1 MDIRYFLPAYFILF
15 FSCAFWGI
23 SYRVAK
29 RIKKSPMVLP
39 KDDSA
44 FGLVGRYFK
53 RLMLALFLYVAGT
66 TFVTAPVAYLPALQW
81 LVDPWIQY
89 TGITLMLFAFAWV
102 VIAQYQMQDS
112 WRIGIDTETK
122 TRLVTSGLFRFS
134 RNPVFT
140 GMLMSLA
147 GLFLARPDVVTLF
160 FFLTGYLLIQVQV
173 RLEEAF
179 LLQEHGVVY
188 QQYQL
193 KTRRFL

>member
-1 MDIRYFLPAYFILF
+1 MDTWYFLLAYFILF
-15 FSCAFWGI
+15 FTCAFWGV
-23 SYRVAK
+23 SYRVAR
-29 RIKKSPMVLP
+29 RIKKNPMVLP

-53 RLMLALFLYVAGT
+53 RLMLAIFLYVAGAM
-66 TFVTAPVAYLPALQW
+66 FVTVPVDYLPPLQW
-81 LVDPWIQY
+81 LAYPWIQY
-89 TGITLMLFAFAWV
+89 TGIALMLFAFAWV

-122 TRLVTSGLFRFS
+122 TKLVTTGLFRFS

-140 GMLMSLA
+140 GMLLSLA

-179 LLQEHGVVY
+179 LEQEHGIVY

>member
-1 MDIRYFLPAYFILF
+1 MDIRYFLLAYFILF

-53 RLMLALFLYVAGT
+53 ILMLALFLYVAGT
-66 TFVTAPVAYLPALQW
+66 TFVTASVAYLPALQW
-81 LVDPWIQY
+81 LAYPWIQY

-112 WRIGIDTETK
+112 WRIGIDTKTK

-140 GMLMSLA
+140 GMLTSLA

-160 FFLTGYLLIQVQV
+160 FFLTAYFLIQVQV

-179 LLQEHGVVY
+179 LLQEHGLVY

>member
-1 MDIRYFLPAYFILF
+1 MEIRYFLLAYFILF
-15 FSCAFWGI
+15 FTCAFWGI
-23 SYRVAK
+23 SYRVAR
-29 RIKKSPMVLP
+29 RIKKNPMVLP

-53 RLMLALFLYVAGT
+53 RLLVALFLYVAGT
-66 TFVTAPVAYLPALQW
+66 TFVTGSANYLPALQS
-81 LVDPWIQY
+81 LAYSWIQY
-89 TGITLMLFAFAWV
+89 TGIALMLFAFAWV

-122 TRLVTSGLFRFS
+122 TKLVTTGLFRFS

-140 GMLMSLA
+140 GMLLSLA
-147 GLFLARPDVVTLF
+147 GLFLAKPDVVTLF
-160 FFLTGYLLIQVQV
+160 FLLTAYLLIQVQV

-179 LLQEHGVVY
+179 LLQQHGIVY

>member
-1 MDIRYFLPAYFILF
+1 MDIRYFLLVYFILF
-15 FSCAFWGI
+15 FAFAFWGV

-29 RIKKSPMVLP
+29 RIKKNPMVLP

-53 RLMLALFLYVAGT
+53 RLMLALFLYVIVT
-66 TFVTAPVAYLPALQW
+66 TFINVFADHLPVLQ
-81 LVDPWIQY
+81 LLNHSGIQY
-89 TGITLMLFAFAWV
+89 TGIALMLLAFTGV
-102 VIAQYQMQDS
+102 LIAQYQMHDS

-122 TRLVTSGLFRFS
+122 TKLITTGLFRYS
-134 RNPVFT
+134 RNPVFA

-160 FFLTGYLLIQVQV
+160 FFVTGYLLIQVQI

-179 LLQEHGVVY
+179 LLKQHPETYPVY
-188 QQYQL
+188 
-193 KTRRFL
+193 KMHTRRLI